1 MRNRKESDYL
11 HQICPDAEI
20 LTNFL
25 RADECIKPRS
35 IRGFSDGLTISQLKD
50 GSYEL
55 HSARFTEKH
64 TFLLTLTV
72 ERRENE

>member
-1 MRNRKESDYL
+1 MKNRKESDYV

-25 RADECIKPRS
+25 RADECIKSRDS
-35 IRGFSDGLTISQLKD
+35 RGFSDGLTISQLKD

-55 HSARFTEKH
+55 HSLRRTKKH
-64 TFLLTLTV
+64 KFILTLTV